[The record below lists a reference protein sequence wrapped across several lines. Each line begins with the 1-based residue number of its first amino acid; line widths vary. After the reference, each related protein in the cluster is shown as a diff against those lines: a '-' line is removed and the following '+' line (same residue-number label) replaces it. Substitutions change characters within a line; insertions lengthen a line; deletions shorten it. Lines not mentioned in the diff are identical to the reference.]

1 MLKTVSTVGI
11 SSNNISGLG
20 TMALQNANNV
30 AITGGTINTV
40 TLNSDTFVNANIT
53 SVSTTFPNNFLS
65 NSSATIGN
73 TVVILGGTTTS
84 IGNLTLSNVTIT
96 SGSIPNTVVTG
107 LGTMAVQNANNV
119 TITGGTE
126 NAVSY
131 TNLKTTTLTGYLYGN
146 NTAGF
151 VTASTTIPNTGLGNS
166 TLTLGNTVLT
176 LGSTT
181 TSVGNLTLSN
191 VTIGTG
197 AINVQTTNI
206 TSNTTANA
214 TFATSSLPLVPAGYI
229 QVDLN
234 GSVVKVPYY
243 GV

>member
-73 TVVILGGTTTS
+73 TVVTLGGTTTS
-84 IGNLTLSNVTIT
+84 I
-96 SGSIPNTVVTG
+96 
-107 LGTMAVQNANNV
+107 
-119 TITGGTE
+119 
-126 NAVSY
+126 
-131 TNLKTTTLTGYLYGN
+131 
-146 NTAGF
+146 
-151 VTASTTIPNTGLGNS
+151 
-166 TLTLGNTVLT
+166 
-176 LGSTT
+176 
-181 TSVGNLTLSN
+181 GNLTLSN